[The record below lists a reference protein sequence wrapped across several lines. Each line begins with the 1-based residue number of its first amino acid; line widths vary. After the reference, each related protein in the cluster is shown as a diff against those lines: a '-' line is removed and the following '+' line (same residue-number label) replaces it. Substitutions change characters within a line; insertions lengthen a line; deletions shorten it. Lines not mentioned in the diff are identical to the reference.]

1 MDKPALYPWLQASW
15 KNLLEQHKQGK
26 LAHAYLLSGLPG
38 LGKAGFARFVSSA
51 LLCLDLS
58 EHGACGHCKT
68 CHLLAADTLP
78 DFYELL
84 PEGKSQTIR
93 IDQVRKLC
101 AHLILTPQIASMKIA
116 VIQVADSMNVASAN
130 SLLKTLEE
138 PTADTLLIL
147 VTDFP
152 NRLLPTIRSRCQ
164 QLHLNPPPHEEAL
177 QWLGA
182 QQVDGAETL
191 LSLTSGAPLAALR
204 DSESGYLERR
214 TAVFADFIG
223 LIRGQANILAV
234 SESWQKTYFPD
245 CLYWLRSWVE
255 DMIRLKMVDE
265 PPLLENTD
273 IVSDLKAGSKRLDLK
288 ALYARLSLVQ
298 TAIQQSSTT
307 VNHQM
312 LLDEVLYPWN

>member
-1 MDKPALYPWLQASW
+1 
-15 KNLLEQHKQGK
+15 
-26 LAHAYLLSGLPG
+26 
-38 LGKAGFARFVSSA
+38 
-51 LLCLDLS
+51 
-58 EHGACGHCKT
+58 
-68 CHLLAADTLP
+68 
-78 DFYELL
+78 
-84 PEGKSQTIR
+84 
-93 IDQVRKLC
+93 
-101 AHLILTPQIASMKIA
+101 
-116 VIQVADSMNVASAN
+116 
-130 SLLKTLEE
+130 
-138 PTADTLLIL
+138 LIL